1 MNAHKC
7 QTRNGGYGFDGYG
20 YGYGGGYRKL
30 YPYPYPEYPYP
41 RTRRVYPYPWPSLL
55 SGASTERLVPFGY
68 KCTPGIDPYSGKGGG
83 SLKSFGTES
92 GAATF
97 ASSKNPDP
105 PTIKPDMMA
114 VCSRMVHYLLRKC
127 GMT

>member
-1 MNAHKC
+1 MSPIS
-7 QTRNGGYGFDGYG
+7 R
-20 YGYGGGYRKL
+20 
-30 YPYPYPEYPYP
+30 
-41 RTRRVYPYPWPSLL
+41 PSHIPPPSPTL

-68 KCTPGIDPYSGKGGG
+68 KHTPGIDPYSGKGGG

-92 GAATF
+92 GAATFASSKNPGSESLKSFETAATF